1 MTKRTSIVQQL
12 GTYFASKGGTMT
24 AEEYKVQEDAPVRFQ
39 VVKRAIGSW
48 SRVLNMI
55 GDLSQYDGT
64 AKQEVITKVEEIPTP
79 SAPEPEAKEPEVVK
93 EVKKPATKG

>member
-64 AKQEVITKVEEIPTP
+64 AKQEVTKVEEVPTP
-79 SAPEPEAKEPEVVK
+79 PAPEPEAKEPEVVK
-93 EVKKPATKG
+93 EIKKPATKG